1 MLIYRGGAFKLGGGQ
16 INDMLSRRK
25 NLKYRLIFE
34 GTVVG
39 ALAGV
44 VIVIYREL
52 IDILLPKFTK
62 LYQWA
67 TFDITRIIGIFVLLC
82 VLGAI
87 VGFMVRLEPMIS
99 GSGIPQVEGD
109 LSRNL
114 KMSWWKILIF
124 KFMGGVISLGAGLSV
139 GKEGPSVQM
148 GASVGKGFSRVFK
161 FSKVEEKF
169 LITAGAAAGLSS
181 AFNAPLSGAIFA
193 LEEVHRNF
201 SPLVL
206 ISAMASSLASD
217 FILKLF
223 LHPGLALG
231 FKSPLLVLPLKY
243 YWILIILGIIM
254 GVGGAI
260 FNKGILKVQS
270 LYGCMKKVPIEIKVM
285 IPFVMTGIAGMT
297 APILLSGGHNLIM
310 SLPTSNYGLDLLF
323 AMLILKFILTLF
335 AFGSGLPGGIFF
347 PLLVLGSII
356 GDIFGIVAC
365 HYFHIPEVYVL
376 NFIILAMAANFASTV
391 KAPITGMVLILE
403 MTGSFEHIL
412 ALSIVVIISYV
423 ISEALNVE
431 PIYESLLG
439 RLLNRVGFKNRD
451 VIATNKIIVEH
462 SVELGSPMEGKLV
475 KDLDLPSC
483 CLVVAIKRGD
493 SEIIPRGN
501 TKILAGDYLMVMTSE
516 QKSTEIFDMLEVSG
530 ASDVKCCDDRK

>member
-1 MLIYRGGAFKLGGGQ
+1 MGGGQ

-34 GTVVG
+34 GTVAG

>member
-1 MLIYRGGAFKLGGGQ
+1 MGDGQ
-16 INDMLSRRK
+16 INNMLSRRK

-34 GTVVG
+34 GTIVG
-39 ALAGV
+39 AIAGV
-44 VIVIYREL
+44 VIVLYREL
-52 IDILLPKFTK
+52 IDILLPRFTE
-62 LYQWA
+62 LYQWSKA
-67 TFDITRIIGIFVLLC
+67 DPLRMVGVFVLLC
-82 VLGAI
+82 ILGGI
-87 VGFMVRLEPMIS
+87 VGFMVRMEPMIS

-124 KFMGGVISLGAGLSV
+124 KFIGGVIALGAGLSV

-148 GASVGKGFSRVFK
+148 GASVGKGFSKIFK
-161 FSKVEEKF
+161 ISKGEEKF

-206 ISAMASSLASD
+206 ISAMASSLAAD

-231 FKSPLLVLPLKY
+231 FKSPVLVLPLNY
-243 YWILIILGIIM
+243 YWILIILGVLM

-260 FNKGILKVQS
+260 FNKGILKIQVV
-270 LYGCMKKVPIEIKVM
+270 YGYMKKIPIEVRVM
-285 IPFVMTGIAGMT
+285 IPFVMTGIAGIA

-310 SLPTSNYGLDLLF
+310 SLPTANYGLGILF
-323 AMLILKFILTLF
+323 TMLIIKFMLTLF
-335 AFGSGLPGGIFF
+335 SFGSGLPGGIFF
-347 PLLVLGSII
+347 PLLVLGAVI
-356 GDIFGIVAC
+356 GDIFGVVAC
-365 HYFHIPEVYVL
+365 HAFHIPEMYIL

-423 ISEALNVE
+423 VSEALSVE
-431 PIYESLLG
+431 PIYESLLA
-439 RLLNRVGFKNRD
+439 RLLEKVGVKDRD
-451 VIATNKIIVEH
+451 VIPANKIIVEH
-462 SVELGSPMEGKLV
+462 AVEMGSSIEGKLV
-475 KDLDLPSC
+475 KDIGLPSC
-483 CLVVAIKRGD
+483 CLIVAIKRGD

-501 TKILAGDYLMVMTSE
+501 TKILPGDYLIVMTSE
-516 QKSTEIFDMLEVSG
+516 QKATAIFDMLEANSL
-530 ASDVKCCDDRK
+530 SEIKCCNKRE